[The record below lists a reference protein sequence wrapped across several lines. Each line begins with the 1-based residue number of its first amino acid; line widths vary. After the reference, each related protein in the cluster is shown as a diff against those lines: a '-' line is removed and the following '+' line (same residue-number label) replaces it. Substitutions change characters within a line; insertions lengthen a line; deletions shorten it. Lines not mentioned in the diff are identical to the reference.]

1 MILYYVLLKENEL
14 DKFEI
19 FNKHINDYDVEIPD
33 EEIEKLS
40 KAIKMA
46 RDLIKKMKNNP
57 LIYPKNN
64 N

>member
-1 MILYYVLLKENEL
+1 M

-19 FNKHINDYDVEIPD
+19 FNKHINDYDVEIPN
-33 EEIEKLS
+33 EEIEKLL
-40 KAIKMA
+40 KAVKMSES
-46 RDLIKKMKNNP
+46 LIAKMKNNP